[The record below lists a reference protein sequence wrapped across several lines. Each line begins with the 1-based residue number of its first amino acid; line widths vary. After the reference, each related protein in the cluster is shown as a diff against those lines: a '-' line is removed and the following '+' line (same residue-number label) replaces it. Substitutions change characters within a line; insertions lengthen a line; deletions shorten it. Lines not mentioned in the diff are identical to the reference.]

1 MTILIIIGL
10 LLIVGIIDKVSQE
23 ILNRRILSRL
33 SDLETAAGIEP
44 DKSKKNVKK

>member
-33 SDLETAAGIEP
+33 SDLETEVGIKP
-44 DKSKKNVKK
+44 DNSKKNVKK